1 MMTSLEETRRWMMK
15 PIDIFR
21 YTCVVHENRRK
32 DGWKGGAN
40 VAEVFKRAVVVEM
53 LGELGELGE

>member
-1 MMTSLEETRRWMMK
+1 MISSDTLALFTRTEE
-15 PIDIFR
+15 
-21 YTCVVHENRRK
+21 RK